1 VEHIFEMFY
10 RASEQSEGSGLG
22 LYIVKNAVD
31 KMGGVVMV
39 NSEVGE
45 GTSFKIVLPN
55 QIQKNQSVEAGV

>member
-1 VEHIFEMFY
+1 MFY

-31 KMGGVVMV
+31 KLGGIVMV
-39 NSEVGE
+39 NSQLDQ

-55 QIQKNQSVEAGV
+55 MGQKN